1 MDNARSRCSA
11 HGDGCAGEVSIC
23 DSGEDAVFFIS
34 NMHKVDISIS
44 AQRIDHGI
52 QGVADNAVT
61 PFYAG
66 VDKHFP

>member
-1 MDNARSRCSA
+1 
-11 HGDGCAGEVSIC
+11 
-23 DSGEDAVFFIS
+23 
-34 NMHKVDISIS
+34 MHKVHISIS

-52 QGVADNAVT
+52 QGVADNTVT